1 MRIAIIGAGNVGQA
15 LGAGWRKCG
24 HDVSYALR
32 AATGRN
38 ADTVAAQGFRIV
50 SVNET
55 AAADVIVLA
64 VPWRTVAEALQTA
77 GSLAG
82 KIVIDATNPLT
93 PELELALGFNDSAGE
108 TVARLA
114 PAARVVKAFNT
125 TGAGNMATAH
135 AFAAKPMMPLA
146 GDDAEAKAI
155 VAKLAEELGF
165 ETVDAGPLKAARLL
179 EPLALF
185 WIKLAYAQSF
195 GRNFAFSLTRR
206 EP

>member
-1 MRIAIIGAGNVGQA
+1 MQIVIIGAGNVGQA
-15 LGAGWRKCG
+15 LGAGWRKSG

-32 AATGRN
+32 AATGKN
-38 ADTVAAQGFRIV
+38 ADTVAAQGFRVV
-50 SVNET
+50 SLKET
-55 AAADVIVLA
+55 ADADVIVLA
-64 VPWRTVAEALQTA
+64 VPWPAVAEALRAA

-108 TVARLA
+108 TVARSA

-135 AFAAKPMMPLA
+135 AFVAKPMMPLA
-146 GDDAEAKAI
+146 GDDAEAKAT

-165 ETVDAGPLKAARLL
+165 EAVDAGPLKAARLI
-179 EPLALF
+179 EPLAMF
-185 WIKLAYAQSF
+185 WIKLAYAQNF
-195 GRNFAFSLTRR
+195 GRNFAFSLIRR
-206 EP
+206 QP